1 MARQIEL
8 AGFQVAR
15 IHSDRTQAQRVEALQ
30 TFRGG
35 QVRILVATD
44 VAARGIDVPRIQ
56 HVINYG
62 LPEQVEDYV
71 HRAGRTARGSAAGI
85 VSTIGTWQDKLM
97 VRDIEVDLDITMPR
111 FSVEGVEPYTELP
124 KRKTVR
130 RRRLL

>member
-1 MARQIEL
+1 
-8 AGFQVAR
+8 
-15 IHSDRTQAQRVEALQ
+15 QRVKALKA
-30 TFRGG
+30 FREG

-62 LPEQVEDYV
+62 LPEQTEDYV
-71 HRAGRTARGSAAGI
+71 HRAGRTARGTAAGV

-97 VRDIEVDLDITMPR
+97 VRDIELDLDIKMPR
-111 FSVEGVEPYTELP
+111 CTVEGIEPYVELP
-124 KRKTVR
+124 KKKTVR